1 MKIGILTL
9 PLHTN
14 YGGILQAYALQ
25 TVLERMGHEVIVL
38 NRDRNVY
45 IPKHKQLVLYAKYL
59 IRKYCLW
66 RNTSYKS
73 PRKKNIERTEK
84 EKYTSGFISKH
95 IHSLY
100 YRSFDDVDFKK
111 FDAIVVGSD
120 QVWSP
125 IHGKNLCGSV
135 INAFL
140 PFTKDLKIKRIA
152 YAASFGKDYWEYS
165 EEETERAKLLIRSFD
180 SISVR
185 ENSGVEFCEKYL
197 SAHAIQTL
205 DPTLL
210 LDSKDY
216 ISLILSTE
224 IIHKKNSLLVYVI
237 DNTKDK
243 SYIVDYVANSSNLI
257 PNIVNS
263 RAEDRS
269 GKKFELKEM
278 IQPPVELWLSG
289 FMDASCIVT
298 DSFHACV
305 FSILF
310 KKEFI
315 AIGNQERGLARFHNL
330 LSSLGLEERLVLDSS
345 EVTDELIHSKIDY
358 KTVYEKLDKMRK
370 HSMNFLTKS
379 LS

>member
-25 TVLERMGHEVIVL
+25 TVLERMGHNVKVL
-38 NRDRNVY
+38 NRDRTIYRPRFKLLISY
-45 IPKHKQLVLYAKYL
+45 ILYLAK
-59 IRKYCLW
+59 KYCLG
-66 RNTSYKS
+66 RDVIYKS
-73 PRKKNIERTEK
+73 PKRKNIERAEK
-84 EKYTSGFISKH
+84 EKYTSQFIAKH

-125 IHGKNLCGSV
+125 IHGNSLCGSV

-152 YAASFGKDYWEYS
+152 YAASFGKDSWEYS
-165 EEETERAKLLIRSFD
+165 KEETEQAKLLIKSFD
-180 SISVR
+180 KISVR
-185 ENSGVEFCEKYL
+185 ENSGVELCEKYL
-197 SAHAIQTL
+197 CTHAIQTL

-210 LDSKDY
+210 LDSEDY
-216 ISLILSTE
+216 INLIPSTE
-224 IIHKKNSLLVYVI
+224 IIHKSNSLLVYVI
-237 DNTKDK
+237 DNSKDK
-243 SYIVDYVANSSNLI
+243 SYIVDYVANSLKII
-257 PNIVNS
+257 PMIVNS
-263 RAEDRS
+263 RAEDCS
-269 GKKFELKEM
+269 SKKFELEEM
-278 IQPPVELWLSG
+278 IQPPVEMWLNG
-289 FMDASCIVT
+289 FMDASCVVT

-315 AIGNQERGLARFHNL
+315 AIGNQERGLARFHSL
-330 LSSLGLEERLVLDSS
+330 LSSLGLEKRLVLDSS

-370 HSMNFLTKS
+370 HSMNFLTKA